1 MKKALRKRY
10 FTFAIV
16 FWLSFNTLFASV
28 AYAKEYEDK
37 YATNSLIESRLS
49 EDYGILYE
57 VNNHSQ
63 TNQSAILYFVVQDYF
78 NVIHNDF
85 YYKFHGK
92 FDENEEYSTAEFEFD
107 LGMPSDYNPLNEVML
122 GDEKAILCQAQ
133 IGIYPGY
140 YHFYNNGYNYLARS
154 SKTACFI
161 KTLSPN
167 FVLTEE
173 DRYSNEFYVEVGE
186 AENPILYAIVG
197 EKEWIEKVEKDFEAW
212 AKEYDEK
219 LSTTVKEDETAPEP
233 TEVPNSTPAIDEES
247 DEQKAILS
255 KNPRHYEEIKN
266 DEAIEDVQYIVRKVL
281 DKDTGE
287 ELGSVT
293 YVAVDGLGSPN
304 GFGGHAKGCTI
315 TTDTMPNKGYR
326 FVNLRTN
333 NVKFLDVKWDDYY
346 KTYCYHFLAPESDV
360 TIYFYYE
367 PKDYSI
373 TVDELF
379 NKYFTVQP
387 YADEGDVVTFLFNKT
402 CPFALD
408 DLQVLLDDG
417 TSKDFSAM
425 FSQSSDGILSF
436 EMLGSNIKIVHK
448 YLNEMNE
455 EYSDEYFNMISNGD
469 SNIKLDKESNNDSN
483 IEPNAEPNK
492 ESNSDSNVELDTK
505 SDEDSGKSKVWI
517 PIAGGSV
524 VVVAAAFVGVS
535 RYKKKK

>member
-10 FTFAIV
+10 FAFAIV

-133 IGIYPGY
+133 IGIYPAY

-212 AKEYDEK
+212 ANEYDEK
-219 LSTTVKEDETAPEP
+219 LSTTVKEEDYPVLTPTPTVEP
-233 TEVPNSTPAIDEES
+233 TPAPVVDENSEELRAIYS
-247 DEQKAILS
+247 Q
-255 KNPRHYEEIKN
+255 NPRHYEEIKN
-266 DEAIEDVQYIVRKVL
+266 DEAIEDVQTKINKVTI
-281 DKDTGE
+281 DSTGE
-287 ELGSVT
+287 EVGSVT
-293 YVAVDGLGSPN
+293 YVAVDGLGNPSGMGAHNKNYLVVANSNPN
-304 GFGGHAKGCTI
+304 I
-315 TTDTMPNKGYR
+315 GYR
-326 FVNLRTN
+326 FVNLRATN
-333 NVKFLDVKWDDYY
+333 NLTFKEVYWYENDNAYRYDFLV
-346 KTYCYHFLAPESDV
+346 PEGDT

-373 TVDELF
+373 IVNELI
-379 NKYFTVQP
+379 KEYFTFPP
-387 YADEGDVVTFLFNKT
+387 YADEGEVVRFEFLNS
-402 CPFALD
+402 CPFTFE
-408 DLQVLLDDG
+408 DLEVLLDDG
-417 TSKDFSAM
+417 TAKELTSM
-425 FSQSSDGILSF
+425 ISQDSEGLRYL
-436 EMLGSNIKIVHK
+436 EMVGSNITIIPKHYEQV
-448 YLNEMNE
+448 LE
-455 EYSDEYFNMISNGD
+455 ELSNMTT
-469 SNIKLDKESNNDSN
+469 DKESN
-483 IEPNAEPNK
+483 K
-492 ESNSDSNVELDTK
+492 ESSKEASIDSVE
-505 SDEDSGKSKVWI
+505 ESGKSNVWI
-517 PIAGGSV
+517 PIAGGSI